1 MKLTRRTGEKIFI
14 GDYTLKILSIGT
26 RFARISIV
34 KTKEPQSFSFETT
47 VNCGDKFVFEAISIG
62 IAEIHPK
69 KVMVLVNAP
78 LEIPI
83 IRTELIGRPPKSTNP
98 VLRAAIV
105 GSQANFP
112 GIH

>member
-14 GDYTLKILSIGT
+14 GEYTLKILSVGT

-34 KTKEPQSFSFETT
+34 KTKEPRGFHIETT
-47 VNCGDKFVFEAISIG
+47 VGAGDTFMFAEISIG

-78 LEIPI
+78 IEIPI
-83 IRTELIGRPPKSTNP
+83 IRNELIGRTPTSTNP